1 MSTHTPLEVESVLA
15 AIGPEKILRGEPTFL
30 RRQFVEAQGLP
41 KQMRE
46 AFDKFYASAKFE
58 PSEKLPPF
66 DYDAILDLV
75 KAKQLGPEQTDA
87 LATVMPDAD
96 MAMELGLEGNRIMAW
111 ADQVIPR
118 NPSTTLAGT
127 TMDPPDAESLAQ
139 FRTRWQVAT
148 DPMVVVR
155 DMLEGCL
162 DPDQV
167 STLALLYPTLYQE
180 MRQAESDARTAAA
193 MEHGKGWEPEPAKAA
208 QVTTLL
214 QTTPFDPKLAASVQ
228 QTYQA
233 AAERKPTV
241 KPPKRQSS
249 NTSDLTPGQKAAAGT
264 TT

>member
-1 MSTHTPLEVESVLA
+1 MMHTPLDIESVLA
-15 AIGPEKILRGEPTFL
+15 AIGPEKVLRGEPTFTNA
-30 RRQFVEAQGLP
+30 QFKKARGL
-41 KQMRE
+41 KDEMRE
-46 AFDKFYASAKFE
+46 AFDRFYASPKFE

-75 KAKQLGPEQTDA
+75 KAKQIGAEQTDA
-87 LATVMPDAD
+87 LAAVMPDAEMGMD
-96 MAMELGLEGNRIMAW
+96 LGIEANRLMAW
-111 ADQVIPR
+111 ADQTIPR

-214 QTTPFDPKLAASVQ
+214 QTTPFDTKLAASVQ

-233 AAERKPTV
+233 AAERKPTI
-241 KPPKRQSS
+241 KPQKRQSS